1 MVLFEPFQ
9 IKDLGIP
16 NRFVRSAT
24 YDGLADK
31 NGRVSERQMSLY
43 EELARG
49 KVGLIITGIAYV
61 DVTGRISPSQNSITC
76 EDDIAG
82 FSQLTGMVHNLG
94 AKIAVQLFHA
104 GRETGKIYQ
113 KRPALA
119 PSFIADDPLFSAPHR
134 EIEEDEIG
142 QVIAAFGKGAARAR
156 AAGFDAVQIHGAH
169 AYLLSQFLSPF
180 TNRRKDKW
188 GGSLENRLRLHRDI
202 IRAIRSEVGADF
214 PVLMKLGVEDGFTG
228 GLEFQVGFAA
238 AETLAH
244 GSLDAIEISSGLRG
258 RGYKHSEFRRGIDR
272 PNREGYFRDWCHEI
286 KGRVDIPVIM
296 VGGIRSLG
304 TAANMI
310 QDGTADLVSLSRPLI
325 REPDLIARWQ
335 SGDLRP
341 ATCVSC
347 NRCMEALLE
356 AKPFGCHYKA
366 ESRS

>member
-1 MVLFEPFQ
+1 MVLFETFQ
-9 IKDLGIP
+9 INDLEIP
-16 NRFVRSAT
+16 NRFIRSAT

-61 DVTGRISPSQNSITC
+61 DVTGRISPFQNSITC

-119 PSFIADDPLFSAPHR
+119 PSFIADDPFFSAPHR

-142 QVIAAFGKGAARAR
+142 QIIAAFGKAAARAR

-180 TNRRKDKW
+180 TNRRKDQW

-202 IRAIRSEVGADF
+202 VRAVRSEVGADF
-214 PVLMKLGVEDGFTG
+214 PVLMKLGVQDGFTG
-228 GLEFQVGFAA
+228 GLEFQEGFAA

-244 GSLDAIEISSGLRG
+244 GGLDAIEISSGLRG
-258 RGYKHSEFRRGIDR
+258 RGYKHSEFHRGINR
-272 PNREGYFRDWCHEI
+272 PDREGYFRDWCRQI
-286 KGRVDIPVIM
+286 KRRVDIPVIM

-310 QDGTADLVSLSRPLI
+310 QEGTADLVSLSRPLI
-325 REPDLIARWQ
+325 REPGLIARWQ
-335 SGDLRP
+335 SDDLRP

-347 NRCMEALLE
+347 NLCMEALLE
-356 AKPFGCHYKA
+356 AKPFGCYYKA
-366 ESRS
+366 DSRS